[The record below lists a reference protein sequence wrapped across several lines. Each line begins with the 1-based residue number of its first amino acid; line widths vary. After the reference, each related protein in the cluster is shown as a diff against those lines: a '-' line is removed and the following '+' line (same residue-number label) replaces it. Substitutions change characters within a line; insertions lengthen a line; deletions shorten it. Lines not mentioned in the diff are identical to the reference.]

1 MSWLS
6 MLELAVRL
14 LAGGVLLVAGVAKLR
29 MGFSEVL
36 KSVVGY
42 KLLPHQ
48 VAKAWARLLPPV
60 EVALGAAL
68 IAGVFVAAV
77 AALAAVLMLLITL
90 AVAQAVVR
98 NRKVACGCFKAGG
111 KLISWPVVVRNSI
124 ITAGLLG
131 LAIGGGN
138 L

>member
-6 MLELAVRL
+6 MLEFATRL
-14 LAGGVLLVAGVAKLR
+14 FAGGILLIAGIAKLR
-29 MGFSEVL
+29 MGYAEVL
-36 KSVVGY
+36 KSAVGY
-42 KLLPHQ
+42 KLLPIP

-60 EVALGAAL
+60 EVALGSAL
-68 IAGVFVAAV
+68 IAGLFISAV
-77 AALAAVLMLLITL
+77 ASLAAVLMLLITF
-90 AVAQAVVR
+90 AVAQAVIR
-98 NRKVACGCFKAGG
+98 DRKVVCGCFKSGG

-124 ITAGLLG
+124 ITAALLG

>member
-42 KLLPHQ
+42 KLLPNP
-48 VAKAWARLLPPV
+48 VAKAWARVLPPA
-60 EVALGAAL
+60 EVALGSAL
-68 IAGVFVAAV
+68 IAGLFISVV
-77 AALAAVLMLLITL
+77 AALAAVLMLLITV
-90 AVAQAVVR
+90 AVAQAVIR
-98 NRKVACGCFKAGG
+98 NRKVACGCFKSRG

-124 ITAGLLG
+124 ITAALLG